1 MTQEERLL
9 AIEALVR
16 QQQKITLEEICH
28 LYGISADTAR
38 RDLLKL
44 IQRPGILR
52 VRGGAILAPDTGL
65 PLSYLER
72 NQADPT
78 KKILARVAAS
88 MISAHDHILLDTG
101 TSLTAMVEFLQ
112 PPLHVVTN
120 SVDIFSRLSHCGHIQ
135 LSLLGGQFDAH
146 TRAIMGSDTV
156 TQLQNYHPVKAF
168 IGVCGLSAQGLS
180 TADPAEAAIKH
191 AMMQRAHKVILIC
204 EHTKFNQQFFYQ
216 IGSWALIDCV
226 ITDQTPPD
234 AILAALTHHDI
245 ELIVVPSSGV

>member
-9 AIEALVR
+9 ALETLVR
-16 QQQKITLEEICH
+16 EQQKITLDEICH

-44 IQRPGILR
+44 TQRPGILR

-65 PLSYLER
+65 SLSYLER
-72 NQADPT
+72 NQTDPT
-78 KKILARVAAS
+78 KKRLACVAAS
-88 MISAHDHILLDTG
+88 MIAPHDHILLDTG

-120 SVDIFSRLSHCGHIQ
+120 SVDIFSRLSLCEQIQ

-146 TRAIMGSDTV
+146 TRAILGSETV

-168 IGVCGLSAQGLS
+168 LGVCGLSAHGLS

-191 AMMQRAHKVILIC
+191 AMMLRAQKVILIC
-204 EHTKFNQQFFYQ
+204 EHAKFNQQFFYQ
-216 IGSWALIDCV
+216 IGFWAQIDCV

-234 AILAALTHHDI
+234 AILAALTHHEI
-245 ELIVVPSSGV
+245 ELIVIPSSGV